1 MFVAEG
7 AFHLCKSGPT
17 GAVLESGIME
27 RARKIMIIGLD
38 GVPLNI
44 IQQWMQTGQ
53 LPTLQRLVQK
63 GTVGH
68 LHSTI
73 PPTSGPSWSSF
84 VTGMNP
90 GKTGI
95 YDFLYRKEGTYH
107 FPPVNASQRGG
118 TTVWRYLSDAGYRV
132 GVLNLPMSYP
142 VEKINGFMVSGWMT
156 PYAAT
161 DYVHPIELAAEL
173 EQEIGNYRI
182 YPTETFAE
190 NRKDSFLQATYDLL
204 DMRTRTALHLARTQ
218 PWEVFTA
225 VFFDTDRVLH
235 QLWHYLEPDHA
246 WRDDHEDKAW
256 IVREYFQKVDESI
269 GRLLEYADEETLVII
284 LSDHGMGRANNFIV
298 LNNWLLDSG
307 LLRLK
312 RDPWTRLKELF
323 FRRGFTLRNVHQVAD
338 RLGLAQQAEYV
349 AGYFVDHLLKLAFLS
364 FLDVDW
370 SRSRAYSFGRHLG
383 SIYLNVRGREP
394 QGIVEPGAEYEAVRD
409 EIERLAYEFRD
420 PRTGRKLIGQV
431 LRREEIYSGPYL
443 EHAPDLILRPQEP
456 SDIFFGL
463 ADFGHRET
471 VSSVYRYSGMHR
483 DYGMLIMQGP
493 GVRRGATVEGASI
506 QDIAPTVL
514 HTMGLP
520 VPADMDGKVI
530 ASAFEQEYME
540 SFPVMIGDPAASAV
554 DGMGSGYTEEGE
566 KEIMERLEGLGY
578 LG

>member
-1 MFVAEG
+1 M
-7 AFHLCKSGPT
+7 
-17 GAVLESGIME
+17 ESARMQ
-27 RARKIMIIGLD
+27 RAKKIMIIGLD

-44 IQQWMQTGQ
+44 IQQWTQTGQ
-53 LPTLQRLVQK
+53 LPTLERLMQG
-63 GTVGH
+63 GTVGQ
-68 LHSTI
+68 LRSTI
-73 PPTSGPSWSSF
+73 PPTSGPSWSTF

-95 YDFLYRKEGTYH
+95 YDFLYRREGTYH

-118 TTVWRYLSDAGYRV
+118 TTMWRYLSDAGYRV

-142 VEKINGFMVSGWMT
+142 VEQVNGFMVSGWMT

-161 DYVHPIELAAEL
+161 DYLHPVELGAEL
-173 EQEIGNYRI
+173 QQEIGNYRI

-190 NRKDSFLQATYDLL
+190 NRRDSFLDATHRLL
-204 DMRTRTALHLARTQ
+204 DMRTRTALYLARTQ
-218 PWEVFTA
+218 SWDVFTS

-235 QLWHYLEPDHA
+235 QLWHYLDPHHS
-246 WRDDHEDKAW
+246 WRADSEDKAW
-256 IVREYFQKVDESI
+256 IVRAYFQKVDESV
-269 GRLLEYADEETLVII
+269 GKLLEHADEDTLVII

-298 LNNWLLDSG
+298 LNNWLLDSS

-312 RDPWTRLKELF
+312 GDPWTRLKEFL

-370 SRSRAYSFGRHLG
+370 SKSKAYSFGRHLG

-394 QGIVEPGAEYEAVRD
+394 KGIVEPGAEYEAVRD
-409 EIERLAYEFRD
+409 EIERMAYDFRD
-420 PRTGRKLIGQV
+420 PRTGRKLIGEV

-443 EHAPDLILRPQEP
+443 DRAPDLILRTQEP
-456 SDIFFGL
+456 PDIFFGL

-471 VSSVYRYSGMHR
+471 VSPVYRYAGMHR
-483 DYGMLIMQGP
+483 DHGLLIMTGP
-493 GVRRGATVEGASI
+493 GVRQGSTLEGASI

-520 VPADMDGKVI
+520 VPSDMDGQVL
-530 ASAFEQEYME
+530 ADAFEEEYMT
-540 SFPVMIGDPAASAV
+540 SFPVTMSDPSVASESTA
-554 DGMGSGYTEEGE
+554 GSGYTEEGE
-566 KEIMERLEGLGY
+566 KEIMDRLEGLGY

>member
-1 MFVAEG
+1 MQ
-7 AFHLCKSGPT
+7 
-17 GAVLESGIME
+17 
-27 RARKIMIIGLD
+27 RAKKIMIIGLD

-44 IQQWMQTGQ
+44 IQQWTQTGQ
-53 LPTLQRLVQK
+53 LPTLQRLIEG
-63 GTVGH
+63 GTVGE
-68 LHSTI
+68 LRSTI

-95 YDFLYRKEGTYH
+95 YDFLYRKDGTYH

-118 TTVWRYLSDAGYRV
+118 TTMWRYLSDAGYRV
-132 GVLNLPMSYP
+132 GVLNMPMSYP
-142 VEKINGFMVSGWMT
+142 VEQVNGYMVSGWMT
-156 PYAAT
+156 PYSAT
-161 DYVHPIELAAEL
+161 DYIHPIELAAEL
-173 EQEIGNYRI
+173 EQEIGDYRI
-182 YPTETFAE
+182 YPTETFTE
-190 NRKDSFLQATYDLL
+190 GRRDSFLNATYNLL
-204 DMRTRTALHLARTQ
+204 DMRTRTALYLAQTQ
-218 PWEVFTA
+218 PWDVYTT

-235 QLWHYLEPDHA
+235 QLWHYLDPDHS
-246 WRDDHEDKAW
+246 WRNDRKDQEW

-269 GRLLEYADEETLVII
+269 GRLLEHADEETLVII

-298 LNNWLLDSG
+298 LNNWLLNSG

-312 RDPWTRLKELF
+312 RDPWTRLKEFL

-338 RLGLAQQAEYV
+338 RLGLARQAEYV
-349 AGYFVDHLLKLAFLS
+349 AGYFVDHLLKIAFLS

-370 SRSRAYSFGRHLG
+370 SGSRAYSYGRHLG
-383 SIYLNVRGREP
+383 SIYINVKGREP

-409 EIERLAYEFRD
+409 EIERMAYDFRD
-420 PRTGRKLIGQV
+420 PRTGRKLIGEV

-443 EHAPDLILRPQEP
+443 DRAPDLILRPKEP

-483 DYGMLIMQGP
+483 DYGMLIMNGP
-493 GVRRGATVEGASI
+493 GVHRGGTVEGASI

-520 VPADMDGKVI
+520 VPADMDGQVL
-530 ASAFEQEYME
+530 ANAFEDEYME
-540 SFPVMIGDPAASAV
+540 SFPVAIGDPSVSTENAT
-554 DGMGSGYTEEGE
+554 GSGYSEEGE
-566 KEIMERLEGLGY
+566 KEIMDRLEGLGY